1 MKRIFTILLVI
12 TILTAMMIPVHS
24 FGAAAGTPTVELTKT
39 TYKVGE
45 DIVGSYA
52 DYTSNYWGRSRADIV
67 IYKKGDVVGQSSNL
81 GGYSV
86 YNSDANKSQSGA
98 SSGTFTFPKDDD
110 VRNKANFPLAEGEY
124 FICLRADNSIV
135 GEPVTFYVSNSV
147 PPSLELTK
155 DTYKEGED
163 IVGSYA
169 NFTEDYWGN
178 SRGDIVIYKKG
189 HVVGKDSNLGGY
201 SVWNAN
207 SNTSQSGLTSG
218 TFTFP
223 KDDDVRNKQN
233 FPLPVGEY
241 FICLRADNSVV
252 GEAVYFKVVAANPP
266 VLTLSKTTYKVG
278 EDIVGTYEHFTED
291 LWGGERADIVVYKK
305 GDVVGQASNL
315 GGYSVYN
322 KDANKSQSGQ
332 ASGTFTL
339 PADDDVRNQ
348 ANFPLEPGEYFIC
361 LRADQTIVGEVV
373 NFTVEAENT
382 QTGDGTLW
390 GFAIISVLGI
400 CAFVMVK
407 KRQNVY

>member
-1 MKRIFTILLVI
+1 M
-12 TILTAMMIPVHS
+12 
-24 FGAAAGTPTVELTKT
+24 
-39 TYKVGE
+39 
-45 DIVGSYA
+45 
-52 DYTSNYWGRSRADIV
+52 
-67 IYKKGDVVGQSSNL
+67 
-81 GGYSV
+81 
-86 YNSDANKSQSGA
+86 
-98 SSGTFTFPKDDD
+98 
-110 VRNKANFPLAEGEY
+110 
-124 FICLRADNSIV
+124 
-135 GEPVTFYVSNSV
+135 
-147 PPSLELTK
+147 
-155 DTYKEGED
+155 
-163 IVGSYA
+163 
-169 NFTEDYWGN
+169 
-178 SRGDIVIYKKG
+178 
-189 HVVGKDSNLGGY
+189 
-201 SVWNAN
+201 WNAN

-332 ASGTFTL
+332 AFGTFTL